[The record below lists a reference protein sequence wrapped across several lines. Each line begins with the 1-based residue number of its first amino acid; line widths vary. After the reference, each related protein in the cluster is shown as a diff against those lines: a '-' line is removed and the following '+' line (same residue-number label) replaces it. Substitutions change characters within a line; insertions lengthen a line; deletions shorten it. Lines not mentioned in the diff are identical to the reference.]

1 MKDNVLSFLEETW
14 GKRLRLHFSDGG
26 EIDCVFYGYS
36 YDYDDS
42 DNEILEI
49 DFECLDTGLLI
60 GTTPDEL
67 DRIELL

>member
-14 GKRLRLHFSDGG
+14 GKRLRLHFLDGD
-26 EIDCVFYGYS
+26 ELDCVFYGYS

-49 DFECLDTGLLI
+49 DFERLDNGLLI
-60 GTTPDEL
+60 DTTPEEL
-67 DRIELL
+67 DYIELL